1 MPVRTMENVNIPK
14 NYHVTCS
21 IGIDMKRGIVSREDY
36 SILRKHADAALY
48 YGKKTTRG
56 RAIWYEEMEK
66 LKNDRK

>member
-1 MPVRTMENVNIPK
+1 
-14 NYHVTCS
+14 
-21 IGIDMKRGIVSREDY
+21 MKRGIVSREDY